1 MGMQVSNSM
10 TAIQAMRD
18 ANKDATTASQRI
30 STGLRINRAGDDPGG
45 LSRATT
51 LKAEIS
57 SFSQVK
63 TNLAASNSV
72 LNQVDGSL
80 SKISSILIEMKD
92 LAQLSA
98 SENDATI
105 RANYQTAFDSYL
117 EDINSLASNTLVS
130 GSSVLDGTTESIDVQ
145 VGVNAGDKKTLTFF
159 DSSTDGLSITGLD
172 ISTTTNDAASAL
184 TILETAIDTT
194 SSRLSTIGAYQN
206 SLSIRGDF
214 IDSTVLNKTIE
225 YQGLMNADLA
235 TETANLAA
243 AQIRQDAATAML
255 SQSFRLD
262 QDLVNYLLH
271 SLD

>member
-1 MGMQVSNSM
+1 MGIQVSNSM
-10 TAIQAMRD
+10 TAMQAMRD
-18 ANKDATTASQRI
+18 ANKDAATASQRI

-45 LSRATT
+45 LGRATT

-105 RANYQTAFDSYL
+105 RATYQSAFASYL
-117 EDINSLASNTLVS
+117 EDIDSLASNTKVS
-130 GSSVLDGTTESIDVQ
+130 GSSVLDGTTASINVQ
-145 VGVNAGDKKTLTFF
+145 VGINSGDTKTLTFF
-159 DSSTDGLSITGLD
+159 DSSTEGLSIDSLD
-172 ISTTTNDAASAL
+172 ISTTGGASTAL
-184 TILETAIDTT
+184 TTLETAIDTT

>member
-1 MGMQVSNSM
+1 MEIQVNNSM

-18 ANKDATTASQRI
+18 ATKDAATASQRI
-30 STGLRINRAGDDPGG
+30 STGLRINRAGDDPVAFI
-45 LSRATT
+45 RTT
-51 LKAEIS
+51 KLKAEIS

-63 TNLAASNSV
+63 TNLAALNSV

-80 SKISSILIEMKD
+80 SQISSILVEMKN
-92 LAQLSA
+92 LAQRSA

-105 RANYQTAFDSYL
+105 RATYQSAFASYL
-117 EDINSLASNTLVS
+117 QDIDSLASGTTVS
-130 GSSVLDGTTESIDVQ
+130 GSSVLDGTTASITVQ
-145 VGVNAGDKKTLTFF
+145 VGINAGDTKTLTFF
-159 DSSTDGLSITGLD
+159 NSKTDALSIDSLD
-172 ISTTTNDAASAL
+172 ISTTGGASTAL
-184 TILETAIDTT
+184 TTLGTAIDTT

-235 TETANLAA
+235 AETANLAA
-243 AQIRQDAATAML
+243 AQIRQNAATAML

>member
-1 MGMQVSNSM
+1 MGIQVNNSM
-10 TAIQAMRD
+10 TALQAMRD
-18 ANKDATTASQRI
+18 ATKDVSTASQRI

-45 LSRATT
+45 LGRAIA

-80 SKISSILIEMKD
+80 SQISSILIEMKD

-105 RANYQTAFDSYL
+105 RATYQSAFASYL
-117 EDINSLASNTLVS
+117 QDIDSLASNTKVS
-130 GSSVLDGTTESIDVQ
+130 GSSVLDGTTSSIDVQ
-145 VGVNAGDKKTLTFF
+145 VGINAGDTKTLTFF
-159 DSSTDGLSITGLD
+159 NSTSTGLSINSLD
-172 ISTTTNDAASAL
+172 ISTTAGASTAL
-184 TILETAIDTT
+184 TTLDTALDTT

-235 TETANLAA
+235 AETANLAA
-243 AQIRQDAATAML
+243 AQIRQDAASAML
-255 SQSFRLD
+255 SHSFRLD